1 MAQCYEHFDNGHVCR
16 RKATRLN
23 GSCGKCHGI
32 TEEWKHCTQPARGKY
47 CGRDHRTLDEI
58 VEHRA
63 RARRSRSS
71 SRRTNIRN
79 LDRGPNTA
87 TSKYSYGPPRRP
99 SGTSRTGRRTGTG
112 SLRSPNRKAPSK
124 PRRQQKLSVA
134 AKHEAAKIC
143 ADAIVGQGVLAAFDA
158 QIADYVSSELIDKL
172 SKNWDGKQCDE
183 LAKLARGLL
192 TVKGYFYRIIQI
204 ALNWLM
210 LKLGYGDT
218 ARIFACQ
225 LVCALPVAWYAKLVT
240 AARILQITG
249 ICLCFANDRKL
260 TECECLHDLVLFEG
274 KDAIGRLMTAAVNNW
289 REIATGVPEISVP
302 S

>member
-16 RKATRLN
+16 RKAKRLN
-23 GSCGKCHGI
+23 GLCGKCHGI
-32 TEEWKHCTQPARGKY
+32 TQEWKHCTQPARGKY

-58 VEHRA
+58 AEHRA
-63 RARRSRSS
+63 RAGQRKNS

-79 LDRGPNTA
+79 LDRSSDAGTQ
-87 TSKYSYGPPRRP
+87 YSYGKRRRP
-99 SGTSRTGRRTGTG
+99 RGTSRAGRRTGTA
-112 SLRSPNRKAPSK
+112 SRRSPNRNAPSN
-124 PRRQQKLSVA
+124 PRHQRKLSVA
-134 AKHEAAKIC
+134 AKREAAKIC
-143 ADAIVGQGVLAAFDA
+143 ADAIVGQDVLAAFDT
-158 QIADYVSSELIDKL
+158 QITDYVSGELIDKL

-192 TVKGYFYRIIQI
+192 AAKGYFYRVIQI

-218 ARIFACQ
+218 ARFFACQ
-225 LVCALPVAWYAKLVT
+225 LVCALPVAWYAKLVA
-240 AARILQITG
+240 AARIIQITG

-274 KDAIGRLMTAAVNNW
+274 KEAIGRLMTAAVNNW
-289 REIATGVPEISVP
+289 HEVADRVPEISA
-302 S
+302 SS